1 MRIRSFATLALATLV
16 LAAPALAQGRGPGGG
31 SPQVDPSQK
40 SVVTGAVVS
49 FTAGAGAGTPT
60 LLVRKD
66 DGAQAAYVLGPYRYV
81 SAQGFVAQ
89 AGDRVE
95 LTLLACSACDQG
107 FAVAE
112 VKNLTRG
119 VTLALRAADGTPL
132 FSGNRGPHGGQ
143 GPGHGQGRGNGDGL
157 CDGTGPDLSRTAS
170 LEGVVASFDGGPGS
184 GQPTVVLTTADGA
197 KSFLVSPYRSLA
209 AAGFTFAAGMKLG
222 AVVAPV
228 TRDGQEEWVALSVT
242 DRATGLTVQLRDAST
257 GRPTGGRRS

>member
-1 MRIRSFATLALATLV
+1 MRFRSLATLALATLA

-66 DGAQAAYVLGPYRYV
+66 DGAQAAYVLGPYRYL

-89 AGDRVE
+89 EGDRVE

-119 VTLALRAADGTPL
+119 LTLALRAADGTPL
-132 FSGNRGPHGGQ
+132 FSGNRRGGQ
-143 GPGHGQGRGNGDGL
+143 GQGHGRGRGPGAGDGL
-157 CDGTGPDLSRTAS
+157 CDGTGPDVTRSAT
-170 LEGVVASFDGGPGS
+170 LEGVVASFEGGPGL
-184 GQPTVVLTTADGA
+184 GQPTVVLTTAEGA
-197 KSFLVSPYRSLA
+197 KTFLASPYRALA
-209 AAGFTFAAGMKLG
+209 AAGFAFAAGTRLG

-257 GRPTGGRRS
+257 GRPAGGRRH